1 MRGQVLFVPETVPL
15 SPPENEFYSKAYP
28 RILKFMLG
36 IGILSLVLILAHF
49 GRAAALGFLV
59 GGVISGLNF
68 YWLKQVVSALADG
81 ITENLRRGSA
91 TGVII
96 RFLARYA
103 LIAVIAYA
111 IFSSPTLNIYGF
123 FAGLFLP
130 VAAMFGEAL
139 FEFYAALRH
148 GL

>member
-1 MRGQVLFVPETVPL
+1 MPADVPPSPL
-15 SPPENEFYSKAYP
+15 ENEFYSRAYP
-28 RILKFMLG
+28 RILRFMLG
-36 IGILSLVLILAHF
+36 MGIVSLILLFARF
-49 GRAAALGFLV
+49 GRAVALGFLI
-59 GGVISGLNF
+59 GAVISGLNF

-81 ITENLRRGSA
+81 ITESFQRGSA

-96 RFLARYA
+96 RFLARYV

-111 IFSSPTLNIYGF
+111 IFSSSTINIYGF

-130 VAAMFGEAL
+130 VAAMFGEAF
-139 FEFYAALRH
+139 FELYAAMRH